1 MGQER
6 HCVATVFLILCQ
18 AVSVTAA
25 QTCSGAVSS
34 VSGMM
39 LRGCTFNKTQVRNWP
54 QCIMACNNDIRC
66 QSLNYAIN
74 EGICEL
80 NKRTKE
86 AKPEDFVPARHRA
99 YMTRPS
105 QRGINCYAVCQSQ
118 YCVVISTKLKM

>member
-6 HCVATVFLILCQ
+6 HGFATVFLVLYQ

-25 QTCSGAVSS
+25 KTCSGAVLS

-39 LRGCTFNKTQVRNWP
+39 LRGNTFNKTQVRNWP
-54 QCIMACNNDIRC
+54 QCIRACNNDIRC

-80 NKRTKE
+80 NNRTKE
-86 AKPEDFVPARHRA
+86 AKPGDFVPARHRA
-99 YMTRPS
+99 YMTRSS
-105 QRGINCYAVCQSQ
+105 QRGIVMLFVSLSFL
-118 YCVVISTKLKM
+118 V

>member
-6 HCVATVFLILCQ
+6 HGVATVFLILCQ

-25 QTCSGAVSS
+25 QTCSGAFSS

-105 QRGINCYAVCQSQ
+105 QRGIVMLFVS
-118 YCVVISTKLKM
+118 ISIM